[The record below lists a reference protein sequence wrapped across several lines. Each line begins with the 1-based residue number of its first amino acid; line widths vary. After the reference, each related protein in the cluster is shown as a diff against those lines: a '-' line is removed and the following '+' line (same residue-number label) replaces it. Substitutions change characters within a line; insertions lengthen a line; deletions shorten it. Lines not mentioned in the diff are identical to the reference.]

1 MQNTTSLW
9 RAWLSGCCVREFNL
23 PWNRPKTCL
32 LKPQFVALE
41 TLKVET
47 TEGIVQSWF
56 GPCMC
61 VCRPSC
67 AAPAATPE
75 TRKRCSPSAST
86 CSATNVSRCVTTP
99 DRGSAPSATVPSAP
113 TTSTASTS
121 PNPLSG
127 GRRQQTEPK
136 RGAGWREASGTEEIF
151 NEAHTLVGG
160 GDGTP
165 LQKDE
170 SDVGVVAV
178 DNTVCSAVDD
188 VVSESDVL

>member
-1 MQNTTSLW
+1 M
-9 RAWLSGCCVREFNL
+9 
-23 PWNRPKTCL
+23 
-32 LKPQFVALE
+32 
-41 TLKVET
+41 
-47 TEGIVQSWF
+47 VQSWF

-67 AAPAATPE
+67 AAPAATPG

-121 PNPLSG
+121 PNPPSG

-151 NEAHTLVGG
+151 NEAHTLGVGG
-160 GDGTP
+160 GGCLRWDPSPEKTRAAWVSLP
-165 LQKDE
+165 RT
-170 SDVGVVAV
+170 
-178 DNTVCSAVDD
+178 TVCPGSRWRC
-188 VVSESDVL
+188 E